1 MNIFYNFHPAVSAV
15 YFASVLLITM
25 FSGNPFL
32 AAVSLFGGALFYVVS
47 EKKQNRIKE
56 FGFYILIFIV
66 IALSNPLFS
75 HKGKTVL
82 FYISSN
88 PITLESFFYGIGT
101 ALMLISVILWF
112 SCLNRVLTEDKI
124 LFLFGRFLPKTT
136 LLISNALRFVP
147 LLKIQGEKIR
157 AAQKAMGLYSSD
169 SISDKLR
176 GLLRT
181 FSALVSWSL
190 ENAVDTAASMKARGY
205 GLKNRSRYAPYK
217 FRKSDALTLCV
228 ILISDLVCI
237 LSILSNQLAFVFY
250 PTVSFS
256 AFNAVNLAAIS
267 AFALLC
273 FLPFII
279 EIKEVLAWKYY
290 ASKI

>member
-1 MNIFYNFHPAVSAV
+1 MNIFYSFHPAVSAI

-25 FSGNPFL
+25 FSGNPIL
-32 AAVSLFGGALFYVVS
+32 AAVALLGGAFFYAVS
-47 EKKQNRIKE
+47 EKKQNRVKE
-56 FGFYILIFIV
+56 IGFYILIFLIV
-66 IALSNPLFS
+66 AISNPLFS

-82 FYISSN
+82 FFINSN
-88 PITLESFFYGIGT
+88 PVTLESFFYGIGT
-101 ALMLISVILWF
+101 ALMLIAVILWF

-124 LFLFGRFLPKTT
+124 LFLFGRFSPKIA
-136 LLISNALRFVP
+136 LLISNALRFIP
-147 LLKIQGEKIR
+147 LLKNQGEKIR

-169 SISDKLR
+169 SITDRLR

-181 FSALVSWSL
+181 FSALISWSL

-217 FRKSDALTLCV
+217 FKKSDALMLCIIIV
-228 ILISDLVCI
+228 ADLICVFAI
-237 LSILSNQLAFVFY
+237 FANQLDFEFY

-256 AFNAVNLAAIS
+256 PFNFVNLAAIS

-273 FLPFII
+273 LLPFII
-279 EIKEVLAWKYY
+279 EIKEVLIWKYY
-290 ASKI
+290 ESKI

>member
-32 AAVSLFGGALFYVVS
+32 AAVSLLGGALFYAVS
-47 EKKQNRIKE
+47 EKKRRRLKE
-56 FGFYILIFIV
+56 IGFYLLIFIV
-66 IALSNPLFS
+66 IAASNPLFS

-82 FYISSN
+82 FFMGSN
-88 PITLESFFYGIGT
+88 PITLESFLYGIGT

-124 LFLFGRFLPKTT
+124 LFLFGRFSPKIA
-136 LLISNALRFVP
+136 LLISNSLRFIP
-147 LLKIQGEKIR
+147 LLKNQGEKIR

-169 SISDKLR
+169 SIADKLR

-217 FRKSDALTLCV
+217 FKKRDALLLC
-228 ILISDLVCI
+228 IIIIADLICAF
-237 LSILSNQLAFVFY
+237 SIIAHQLDFVFY

-256 AFNAVNLAAIS
+256 PLNFINFTAVAD
-267 AFALLC
+267 FALLC
-273 FLPFII
+273 LLPFII
-279 EIKEVLAWKYY
+279 EIKEVLVWKYY

>member
-32 AAVSLFGGALFYVVS
+32 AVVSLFGGAIFYVIS

-56 FGFYILIFIV
+56 FGFYLLIFIV
-66 IALSNPLFS
+66 VSVSNPLFS

-82 FYISSN
+82 FFINSN
-88 PITLESFFYGIGT
+88 HVTLESLLYGIGT
-101 ALMLISVILWF
+101 ALMLISVLLWF

-124 LFLFGRFLPKTT
+124 LFLFGRFLPKTA

-147 LLKIQGEKIR
+147 LLKIQAKKIR

-205 GLKNRSRYAPYK
+205 GLKNRSRYSPYK
-217 FRKSDALTLCV
+217 FRKSDALMLCV
-228 ILISDLVCI
+228 IIVADLVCI
-237 LSILSNQLAFVFY
+237 LSILSNQLDFVFY
-250 PTVSFS
+250 PAVSFS
-256 AFNAVNLAAIS
+256 QLNYINLTAIS

-273 FLPFII
+273 LLPIII